1 MPAISSIVYAQT
13 NWFPFSDYALHAAV
27 CAVVAGAWV
36 AFEVVLF
43 LFLRRRPRPEAGER
57 GRDARSRVGLAL
69 QSLSYV
75 VVLVFTRERFTHI
88 APAGQAVDVAVSI
101 MIVVLAAGSV
111 WLVGSAFGTLG
122 AQWSLTARVLEGHKL
137 ITKGVYARVRH
148 PIYTGM
154 FGMLLATGLAASRPA
169 GLLAG
174 LIVFWT
180 GTLIRI
186 RSEERLLRAAFGA
199 EYDNYARRVPAVV
212 PWIY

>member
-1 MPAISSIVYAQT
+1 VNEQT
-13 NWFPFSDYALHAAV
+13 NSLLFSDYALHAFV
-27 CAVVAGAWV
+27 CAVVVGAWV

-43 LFLRRRPRPEAGER
+43 RFLRRRPKQEGGER

-75 VVLVFTRERFTHI
+75 VLLAFMRERFTHI
-88 APAGQAVDVAVSI
+88 ASLGGELDIVVAVATVS
-101 MIVVLAAGSV
+101 LAVGSV
-111 WLVGSAFGTLG
+111 WLVRSALGTLG
-122 AQWSLTARVLEGHKL
+122 AQWSLTARVLDDHKL
-137 ITKGVYARVRH
+137 IMAGAYSRVRH

-154 FGMLLATGLAASRPA
+154 LGMLLATGLAASHWG

-186 RSEERLLRAAFGA
+186 RSEERLLRATFGA
-199 EYDNYARRVPAVV
+199 QYDDYARRVPAVLPGV
-212 PWIY
+212 Y